1 MQAEIVLVALPQA
14 DGQVKPRPALVL
26 CEMPPFKDVL
36 VAGISSQLQQA
47 VPGFDEVLQPDMADF
62 ASSGLRVA
70 SVIRLGF
77 LTVLPRSKVLGTLGH
92 LNASRHRKLLIR
104 LSTYLLAETDPG

>member
-26 CEMPPFKDVL
+26 REMPPFKDVL
-36 VAGISSQLQQA
+36 LAGISSQLRQE
-47 VPGFDEVLQPDMADF
+47 VLGFDEILRVDEADF
-62 ASSGLRVA
+62 RSSGLRVA

-77 LTVLPRSKVLGTLGH
+77 LTVLPRDKVLGTLGY
-92 LNASRHRKLLIR
+92 LTAERHRALLLR
-104 LSTYLLAETDPG
+104 LSAYLLAEPEE